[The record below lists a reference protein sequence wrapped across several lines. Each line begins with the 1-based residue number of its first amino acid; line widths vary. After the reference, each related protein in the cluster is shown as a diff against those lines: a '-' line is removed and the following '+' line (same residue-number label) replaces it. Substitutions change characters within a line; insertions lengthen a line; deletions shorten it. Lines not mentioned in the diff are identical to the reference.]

1 MLHEGALSVD
11 RRHKCHPPPTFE
23 EHHDQTEEER
33 LIIAT
38 QQDGRK
44 TTLIIIIR
52 ASGAQKE
59 AAAFPRSPPTH
70 THNPIERLLAFL
82 MIYKVTSQ
90 TDLL

>member
-1 MLHEGALSVD
+1 MLHEGLLSVD
-11 RRHKCHPPPTFE
+11 RRHKCHPPTFE

-38 QQDGRK
+38 QQDGHK

-59 AAAFPRSPPTH
+59 AAAFPRSPP
-70 THNPIERLLAFL
+70 HNPIERLLAFL